1 MDITNELPHN
11 EEAEKNIV
19 GILMQADKI
28 GDVIT
33 DGRLTADAFY
43 STKLKAIYSVMLT
56 MYDNGETIDF
66 ITLLNRINGMTEFDG
81 KEVLYLKN
89 INSAVVTTHNLQRY
103 VDIVCECYKRR
114 QYIMQAQKLSSAA
127 YDAATPLTEIE
138 TSIDTMFDTA
148 ENKSEIHNVSA
159 QMMSTFNRLVSE
171 NNQKSE
177 IPGHKTG
184 FKTLDTFT
192 GGLLN
197 GNMIVVAARPGMG
210 KTIMSTNIAEF
221 TAFHEDKPAIIFS
234 LEMSEEEIINRIISS
249 QTHVLYSHIQF
260 HSLTSDDFA
269 LVGNFGNKING
280 KDLYINDE
288 SYMSI
293 SKIRS
298 YARRIKRL
306 HGEIGVIVIDYLQ
319 LITTDGNRRFVN
331 RNDEIS
337 DISRK
342 IKLLSKELKCPIVV
356 LSQLN
361 RGTEQRQE
369 KRPQLSDLRDS
380 GAIEQDADMVMFIH
394 RESYYTKEE
403 NGDAEIIVAKN
414 RHGKTGIVNLSW
426 QPQIMKF
433 IDWTEIKRIR
443 KYKENGK

>member
-1 MDITNELPHN
+1 
-11 EEAEKNIV
+11 
-19 GILMQADKI
+19 
-28 GDVIT
+28 
-33 DGRLTADAFY
+33 
-43 STKLKAIYSVMLT
+43 
-56 MYDNGETIDF
+56 
-66 ITLLNRINGMTEFDG
+66 
-81 KEVLYLKN
+81 
-89 INSAVVTTHNLQRY
+89 
-103 VDIVCECYKRR
+103 
-114 QYIMQAQKLSSAA
+114 
-127 YDAATPLTEIE
+127 
-138 TSIDTMFDTA
+138 
-148 ENKSEIHNVSA
+148 
-159 QMMSTFNRLVSE
+159 
-171 NNQKSE
+171 
-177 IPGHKTG
+177 
-184 FKTLDTFT
+184 
-192 GGLLN
+192 
-197 GNMIVVAARPGMG
+197 
-210 KTIMSTNIAEF
+210 
-221 TAFHEDKPAIIFS
+221 
-234 LEMSEEEIINRIISS
+234 
-249 QTHVLYSHIQF
+249 
-260 HSLTSDDFA
+260 
-269 LVGNFGNKING
+269 
-280 KDLYINDE
+280 
-288 SYMSI
+288 MSI

-298 YARRIKRL
+298 YSRRIKRL

-443 KYKENGK
+443 KDKENGK